1 MLPLCT
7 LIALQVAFLAHLCV
21 WRLIGRASLSC
32 LCMLSTALHVLS
44 GDMRHRPAG
53 VSPGR
58 IKVWLLLLAL
68 PDITHSRLL
77 VLGSALIPQLPDSSP
92 KPELADAGHRHP
104 QTHDWTWHYSS
115 ERLDPA
121 PSTRTQ
127 AQVFPTR
134 KPS

>member
-32 LCMLSTALHVLS
+32 LCLLSTALHVLS
-44 GDMRHRPAG
+44 GDIRHRPAG

-77 VLGSALIPQLPDSSP
+77 VLGSALIPQLPESSP
-92 KPELADAGHRHP
+92 KPQLADAGPPFQILGTDRQNHP
-104 QTHDWTWHYSS
+104 LPRLATWILRNLQVS
-115 ERLDPA
+115 EGRVL
-121 PSTRTQ
+121 T
-127 AQVFPTR
+127 
-134 KPS
+134 